1 MKRPELITIAGA
13 GLVGSL
19 LGVMLGKRGYRVQIY
34 EQRPDMRGQQ
44 VSAGR
49 SINLALA
56 ERGIHALK
64 QAGLMQAVEPL
75 LIPMRGRML
84 HDLAGRTEFQSY
96 GQRSHEVIYSV
107 SRGGLNELMLTAA
120 EDSRQVEIYFE
131 HELDSIDFAS
141 NTVQFTDVS
150 NARPLT
156 VSTELLIGA
165 DGAGSRVR
173 RSLLPFVKGTDRS
186 ELLDHDYKE
195 LTIPPGAEGKH
206 QMDRE
211 SLHIW
216 PRGGF
221 MLIALPNLDGSFTV
235 TLFLQKQGNP
245 SFAELSDR
253 PSVESFFRSQF
264 PDAMELIPG
273 LVDEFFANPTGILG
287 TVRCDPWLDR
297 DRVLLIGDASH
308 AIVPFHG
315 QGMNSGFE
323 DCELLIRLL
332 DRFEDDWTAAM
343 EEFNRVRPADADAL
357 ADMALENYI
366 TMRDS
371 VLDPRFGLKKEL
383 GFRLEREHPAR
394 FIPRYSMVMFHRI
407 PYGDAKRRGIIQQAI
422 LEELVDG
429 VESIDQV
436 NMVRAGELVQQRLEP
451 LGESALA

>member
-1 MKRPELITIAGA
+1 MKRPEVITIAGA

-19 LGVMLGKRGYRVQIY
+19 LGVMLAKRGYRVQIF
-34 EQRPDMRGQQ
+34 EQRPDMRGKQI
-44 VSAGR
+44 SAGR

-84 HDLAGRTEFQSY
+84 HDLNGETEFQSY
-96 GQRSHEVIYSV
+96 GQRAHELIYSV

-120 EDSRQVEIYFE
+120 EDSRQVEIHFE
-131 HELDSIDFAS
+131 HELESIDFGL
-141 NTVQFTDVS
+141 NTVRFRDVS
-150 NARPLT
+150 NARSFD
-156 VSTELLIGA
+156 VSTELLVGA

-173 RSLLPFVKGTDRS
+173 RSLLPHVNGTERS

-195 LTIPPGAEGKH
+195 LTIPAGEGGQH

-235 TLFLQKQGNP
+235 TLFLQKEGSP
-245 SFAELSDR
+245 SFAELTDR
-253 PSVESFFRSQF
+253 SSVEHFFRSQF
-264 PDAMELIPG
+264 PDALNLIPG

-287 TVRCDPWLDR
+287 TVRCDPWIDH
-297 DRVLLIGDASH
+297 DQVLLIGDASH

-323 DCELLIRLL
+323 DCGLLMGLL
-332 DRFEDDWTAAM
+332 DQSGDDWTVAM
-343 EEFNRVRPADADAL
+343 EAFNRLRPADANAL
-357 ADMALENYI
+357 ADMALENYV

-371 VLDPRFGLKKEL
+371 VLDPRFSLKKSL
-383 GFRLEREHPAR
+383 GFQLEREYPSR

-407 PYGDAKRRGIIQQAI
+407 PYAEAKRRGVIQQAI
-422 LEELVDG
+422 LEELIDD
-429 VESIDQV
+429 VESLEQV
-436 NMVRAGELVQQRLEP
+436 DMVKAGELVQQRLEP
-451 LGESALA
+451 LSESALT